1 MIAGPSG
8 GANALRRPPG
18 YAGSHSALTT
28 AGDTHPAA
36 MHLAGISTTLDMY
49 ATCIERTNVS
59 RAVRA
64 GERAA
69 AYGLGDTGSGTR

>member
-1 MIAGPSG
+1 
-8 GANALRRPPG
+8 
-18 YAGSHSALTT
+18 
-28 AGDTHPAA
+28 
-36 MHLAGISTTLDMY
+36 MHLAGILTTLDMY

-69 AYGLGDTGSGTR
+69 AYGLGIRDTGYGIRDTGSGFGTTQP